1 MFRGLGEAT
10 YLKLNMCCSSPRWL
24 LKINISVQPR
34 VVRRYDEIASGK
46 LDSGGAAVAPG
57 LSAALVA
64 DRPSPRRSC
73 RHSLLE
79 NAIP

>member
-1 MFRGLGEAT
+1 
-10 YLKLNMCCSSPRWL
+10 MCCSSPRWL

-34 VVRRYDEIASGK
+34 VVRRYDEFASGK
-46 LDSGGAAVAPG
+46 LDSGGAAAVAPG

-73 RHSLLE
+73 RHSLG